1 MPIDTEHHVPL
12 GRERYRFH
20 PWYERPLTERQLLAC
35 LAACVIAAAG
45 IVSAAGAAVWVA
57 GIPARW
63 VVEPLA
69 ALFLLTLAAGCR
81 DAYADRRDR
90 STQED

>member
-20 PWYERPLTERQLLAC
+20 PWYERPLTERQLRTC
-35 LAACVIAAAG
+35 LAACMIVVASIVVLAG
-45 IVSAAGAAVWVA
+45 TAVWMA

-69 ALFLLTLAAGCR
+69 ALLLVVLAASGREAWAELAR
-81 DAYADRRDR
+81 DA
-90 STQED
+90 